1 MPHPIE
7 WQNGR
12 LALLDQTKLPA
23 EESLIITDDYRDVAS
38 AIKTLSVRGAPAI
51 GAAAAYGLAL
61 VAAGSDEPRAPEMLR
76 ELKDAAEVLAATRPT
91 AVNLFTALNR
101 VMKAEAEKP
110 EAGAMRKAVIAEAE
124 AIFRETGES
133 DRELSRLGAEAIQD
147 GDTIMTICNTGA
159 LATGGYGT
167 ALGVIRAA
175 WESGKE
181 IKVIACETRPLLQG
195 ARLTMWEL
203 DRYGIPGI
211 QIVDSAAAHYMKHKG
226 VNKVIAGADRIAAN
240 GDTANKIGTYSLA
253 CLAARHYI
261 PFFIAAP
268 TSTIDLSTKSGEHI
282 AIEERSQDEVT
293 SFAGIRV
300 SPADAEAGNPAFD
313 VTPAELITAIIT
325 ERGILKAPYEESL
338 AAV

>member
-1 MPHPIE
+1 MPRPIE
-7 WQNGR
+7 WVGGR
-12 LALLDQTKLPA
+12 LSLLDQTKLPS
-23 EESLIITDDYRDVAS
+23 EETLIVTDDYRDVAA
-38 AIKTLSVRGAPAI
+38 AIKKLAVRGAPAI
-51 GAAAAYGLAL
+51 GVAAAYGLAL
-61 VAAGSDEPRAPEMLR
+61 VAVSSDEPNAAKMLR

-91 AVNLFTALNR
+91 AVNLFAALNR
-101 VMKAEAEKP
+101 VMKAAAEKP

-124 AIFRETGES
+124 AIFKETDAS
-133 DRELSRLGAEAIQD
+133 DRELSRLGAEEIQD
-147 GDTIMTICNTGA
+147 GDIIMTICNTGA

-203 DRYGIPGI
+203 DRLGIPGL

-268 TSTIDLSTKSGEHI
+268 TSTVDLLTPSGEHI

-293 SFAGIRV
+293 SFAGIRI

-325 ERGILKAPYEESL
+325 ERGICKAPYPESL
-338 AAV
+338 AAL

>member
-1 MPHPIE
+1 MPRPIV
-7 WQNGR
+7 WKANR
-12 LALLDQTKLPA
+12 LFLLDQTKLPS
-23 EESLIITDDYRDVAS
+23 EESIIDTDDYRQVAS
-38 AIKTLSVRGAPAI
+38 AIKTLAVRGAPAI
-51 GAAAAYGLAL
+51 GVAAAYGLAL
-61 VAAGSDEPRAPEMLR
+61 VAAGSSEPNAANMLR

-91 AVNLFTALNR
+91 AVNLFNALNR
-101 VMKAEAEKP
+101 VMKAAAEKP

-124 AIFRETGES
+124 AIFNETDAS
-133 DRELSRLGAEAIQD
+133 DRELSRLGAEEIRD

-175 WESGKE
+175 WEAGKE
-181 IKVIACETRPLLQG
+181 INVISCETRPLLQG

-203 DRYGIPGI
+203 DRLGIPGI

-268 TSTIDLSTKSGEHI
+268 TSTIDLNTESGDGI
-282 AIEERSQDEVT
+282 VIEERAQDEVT
-293 SFAGIRV
+293 TFAGVRI
-300 SPADAEAGNPAFD
+300 SPEDAEAGNPAFD

-325 ERGILKAPYEESL
+325 ERGICKAPYPEAL
-338 AAV
+338 VAL